1 MSALPRTSSDDEVSE
16 ETVVGPAIAIRG
28 RIEGEEDLVVEG
40 RIEGAITLAG
50 HLTVAENGII
60 EANLD
65 VDSVEVRGEV
75 IGDISAAR
83 SITIQQGARVRG
95 NVRAP
100 RVIIN
105 DGARFRGSVEM
116 KVDLPDDLAKVLSR
130 S

>member
-1 MSALPRTSSDDEVSE
+1 MALPTEADAPCVI
-16 ETVVGPAIAIRG
+16 GNQILIRG
-28 RIEGEEDLVVEG
+28 TLVGEEDLVVEG
-40 RIEGAITLAG
+40 RVEGAITLAG
-50 HLTVAENGII
+50 HLTVAENGVI

-75 IGDISAAR
+75 VGDISAAS
-83 SITIQQGARVRG
+83 SITIHKGARVRG

-116 KVDLPDDLAKVLSR
+116 KVDLPDDLAKALAR

>member
-1 MSALPRTSSDDEVSE
+1 MV
-16 ETVVGPAIAIRG
+16 
-28 RIEGEEDLVVEG
+28 GEEDLIVEG

-50 HLTVAENGII
+50 HLIVAEAGII

-83 SITIQQGARVRG
+83 SITIQQGARVQG

-105 DGARFRGSVEM
+105 DGARFRGSIEM
-116 KVDLPDDLAKVLSR
+116 KVDLPEDLAKVLAR
-130 S
+130 GH

>member
-1 MSALPRTSSDDEVSE
+1 MALPTEPDAPCVI
-16 ETVVGPAIAIRG
+16 GNQILIRG
-28 RIEGEEDLVVEG
+28 TLVGEEDLIVEG

-50 HLTVAENGII
+50 HLTVAENGVI

-83 SITIQQGARVRG
+83 SITIHQGARVQG

-116 KVDLPDDLAKVLSR
+116 KVDLPDDLAKVLAR
-130 S
+130 SN

>member
-1 MSALPRTSSDDEVSE
+1 MALPTESDAPCVI
-16 ETVVGPAIAIRG
+16 GNQILIRG
-28 RIEGEEDLVVEG
+28 TLVGEEDLIVEG
-40 RIEGAITLAG
+40 RVEGAITLAG
-50 HLTVAENGII
+50 HLTVAANGVI

-75 IGDISAAR
+75 VGDISAAR
-83 SITIQQGARVRG
+83 SITIQEGARVRG

-130 S
+130 G